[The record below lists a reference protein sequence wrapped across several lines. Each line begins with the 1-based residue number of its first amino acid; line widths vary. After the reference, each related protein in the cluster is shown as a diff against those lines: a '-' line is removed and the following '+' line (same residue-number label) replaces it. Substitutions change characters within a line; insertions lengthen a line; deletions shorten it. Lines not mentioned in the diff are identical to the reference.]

1 MKKELNLAE
10 KIELEK
16 LLKQISL
23 PPKEKITYGDYE
35 NLLNYFDYLLFNK
48 KESKYLLKAYLLPYN
63 EMLDYVVNYKGEFS
77 TTMLKIAA
85 EYRVSEE
92 MVATRLKDVIDIY
105 KIQSNLNKVRV
116 KK

>member
-1 MKKELNLAE
+1 
-10 KIELEK
+10 
-16 LLKQISL
+16 
-23 PPKEKITYGDYE
+23 
-35 NLLNYFDYLLFNK
+35 
-48 KESKYLLKAYLLPYN
+48 
-63 EMLDYVVNYKGEFS
+63 
-77 TTMLKIAA
+77 MLKIAA